1 MSSNSPRISP
11 IVGSSDPGFDANGVS
26 LLLLRFSEAVDSRRP
41 QEIAEQFTA
50 EGLFKPGDKAM
61 QGPAAIET
69 FYRDRLRDP
78 RRTTRHLWSNLS
90 VTPSAGDRA
99 EIRVVLS
106 NYAFDPA
113 VSETEVQ
120 LRIGNVSGVCAK
132 GPDGRWRFAEHVYER
147 LYALRLPLSDPQP
160 PQPKP

>member
-1 MSSNSPRISP
+1 MSSDTVRLGP
-11 IVGSSDPGFDANGVS
+11 IAGSTDPGFDTNGIA
-26 LLLLRFSEAVDSRRP
+26 LLLLSFSEAVDSRRP

-50 EGLFKPGDKAM
+50 DGFFKPGDTAIH
-61 QGPAAIET
+61 GPAAVEA

-78 RRTTRHLWSNLS
+78 RRTTRHLWSNLR
-90 VTPSAGDRA
+90 VTPSAEDLA
-99 EIRVVLS
+99 DLRVVLS

-147 LYALRLPLSDPQP
+147 FYALRLPLSDPQP